1 MYKFSA
7 DRDVLTESRPR
18 IWGNHPRTA
27 KAQAT
32 EVIPHTQSA
41 TTIDRFSIRLPAAA
55 PTNIASTEATRLRHR
70 GLVPPAREEAAARP
84 VIVNVRTVVVKSATP
99 SLRTVAFLNP
109 MASAVTP
116 MTPRTEAGFPNMSD
130 ASAAAINKSPS
141 IAKAQPA
148 QWCGGRE
155 LIQVKNR
162 PPARAPSKNAIR
174 ATEDLGIEKSGAPA
188 SAKPRNTTLPVM
200 LAVNTWPKAKR
211 LTASTIPVVAVWLRR
226 MYDSARSG
234 VGGGFILWLLRFVR

>member
-1 MYKFSA
+1 MFKFSA
-7 DRDVLTESRPR
+7 DREVLTESRPR
-18 IWGNHPRTA
+18 IWGNPRTA

-70 GLVPPAREEAAARP
+70 GLVPPARDESAARP

-116 MTPRTEAGFPNMSD
+116 MTPRTEAGVPNVRG
-130 ASAAAINKSPS
+130 ASAADINKSPYIPKS
-141 IAKAQPA
+141 QPD
-148 QWCGGRE
+148 QWGGGRE
-155 LIQVKNR
+155 LINGNNR
-162 PPARAPSKNAIR
+162 P
-174 ATEDLGIEKSGAPA
+174 
-188 SAKPRNTTLPVM
+188 SAKGASKKPIKTT
-200 LAVNTWPKAKR
+200 T
-211 LTASTIPVVAVWLRR
+211 
-226 MYDSARSG
+226 
-234 VGGGFILWLLRFVR
+234 